1 MTTNE
6 ALMTKEVRIT
16 NLVLSG
22 CWLRVSGFI
31 RHSDLDIRHFPF
43 GFPSAFGFRHSS
55 FFYIISEVFPAAT
68 WEQIAYAGAG
78 LVGLVGVAGLVLGV
92 AEKARKVFA
101 RNPAADAAFA
111 SRDDLKEQEHL
122 LKTEIREWIARL
134 EQHLEDAELR
144 HARAIGALHEKVN
157 KVAEDTA
164 YLRGK
169 IEERFI

>member
-1 MTTNE
+1 M
-6 ALMTKEVRIT
+6 
-16 NLVLSG
+16 
-22 CWLRVSGFI
+22 
-31 RHSDLDIRHFPF
+31 HFL
-43 GFPSAFGFRHSS
+43 
-55 FFYIISEVFPAAT
+55 ISEVFPTAS

-101 RNPAADAAFA
+101 RNPAVDAAFA

-122 LKTEIREWIARL
+122 LKTEIREWSARL

-169 IEERFI
+169 IEERFL